1 MLSLVLAVESVV
13 HVPVALDALVEGLA
27 LVVHAL
33 ALALALALAVV
44 RSKLVA
50 GDGVAAA
57 LAGYVA
63 GYVERVA
70 FAPAVF
76 VAGFGPVMNEQVVV
90 CEFALVDVVGVVLA
104 ALAALANAAVA
115 AVAAAV
121 VATAIAE
128 VGRDLA
134 EALVVQAAEVVIQ
147 TW

>member
-1 MLSLVLAVESVV
+1 VLSLVLAVESVV

-50 GDGVAAA
+50 GDVVAAA
-57 LAGYVA
+57 LAGFVD
-63 GYVERVA
+63 RVA

-76 VAGFGPVMNEQVVV
+76 VAGFDTVMNEQVVV
-90 CEFALVDVVGVVLA
+90 CEFALVDVVGVLA
-104 ALAALANAAVA
+104 ALAALADAAVA

>member
-57 LAGYVA
+57 LAGYV
-63 GYVERVA
+63 ERVA

-121 VATAIAE
+121 VASAIAE